1 MHQQTEEASPTSTD
15 NGIEPCY
22 PPVGLTDE
30 ELTAHGIIKI
40 QAYAR
45 TSSAPTGSATRSK
58 RARERA
64 AASGAGQLNVT
75 APVVAHPTLRAIAK
89 DLQAGLALCD
99 VLRDALTVE
108 VQKTSPSALVTVT
121 TDRDTVKAPVMRQKT
136 SALAVWQSWVAAL
149 WAMGSKFRRQ

>member
-1 MHQQTEEASPTSTD
+1 MHHHTVEASPTSPHDGT
-15 NGIEPCY
+15 EPCC

-45 TSSAPTGSATRSK
+45 ASSNPTGSAARSK

-75 APVVAHPTLRAIAK
+75 APVVAHATLRAIAK
-89 DLQAGLALCD
+89 DLQAGSALCD
-99 VLRDALTVE
+99 VLRGALTAE
-108 VQKTSPSALVTVT
+108 AQRTSPSALVTVT
-121 TDRDTVKAPVMRQKT
+121 TDRAAAKAPAIRQKT
-136 SALAVWQSWVAAL
+136 NVLAAWKIWVTAW
-149 WAMGSKFRRQ
+149 WAVGAKFFHR